1 MKQPTQKN
9 RPTAGEP
16 AADVPTAGGGT
27 VPPTDRPPTRKKN
40 FYTSRFLKIV
50 RRVFHIKSFRTEL
63 IIFILALM
71 LLSAIV
77 TVGVY
82 TLLHTIFPV
91 LRNMDTIAS
100 GAATLIASTI
110 IATVGA
116 AILTKWIL
124 RPLGEI
130 IDATEHIARGDFK
143 VRIEETFTDKSDFGR
158 LQQSFNHMAEELD
171 GIEMFRKDFIN
182 NFSHEFKT
190 PIVSL
195 RGFAHQLQAGGLSPE
210 EEREYIRIIAAE
222 SDRLT
227 NMATNILLLSKLEN
241 QAIVTDR
248 TEFYL
253 DEQIRTCILLLEKQ
267 WTDGEIELNIEM
279 DEVKYCFNE
288 DMLSHV
294 WVNLLSNAFKFTP
307 PGGTVSCSLRAEGD
321 EVTVIIADTG
331 KGMTEEEVKHIFEK
345 FYQGD
350 TSHTGQGNGIGLTI
364 VSRILEL
371 CGGRIHVDSAPG
383 VGSSFHVT
391 LPATGW
397 DDVEK
402 FEDENERTPV

>member
-1 MKQPTQKN
+1 MKPKKSTSKSVKGPKKKKTIRQRTQNIK
-9 RPTAGEP
+9 RGS
-16 AADVPTAGGGT
+16 DGVF
-27 VPPTDRPPTRKKN
+27 K
-40 FYTSRFLKIV
+40 LL
-50 RRVFHIKSFRTEL
+50 RRIFRIKSFRTEM
-63 IIFILALM
+63 IIFILILM
-71 LLSAIV
+71 LLSSVV

-82 TLLHTIFPV
+82 AVLHAIFPG
-91 LRNMDTIAS
+91 LRDMDTISS
-100 GAATLIASTI
+100 GASTLIASTI

-124 RPLGEI
+124 RPLSEI
-130 IDATEHIARGDFK
+130 IDATEHIAKGDFK
-143 VRIEETFTDKSDFGR
+143 VRIQETFTDKSDFGR
-158 LQQSFNHMAEELD
+158 LQRSFNHMTNELD
-171 GIEMFRKDFIN
+171 SIEMFRKDFIN

-222 SDRLT
+222 SDRLS

-253 DEQIRTCILLLEKQ
+253 DEQIRTCVLLLEKQ
-267 WTDGEIELNIEM
+267 WTDGNIELNIDL
-279 DEVKYCFNE
+279 DEVKYRFNE

-294 WVNLLSNAFKFTP
+294 WVNLLNNAFKFTP
-307 PGGTVSCSLRAEGD
+307 QGGTVSCTLRADSEH
-321 EVTVIIADTG
+321 VTVIISDTG
-331 KGMTEEEVKHIFEK
+331 AGMDETVLKHIFEK

-350 TSHTGQGNGIGLTI
+350 TSHTGAGNGIGLTI

-371 CGGRIHVDSAPG
+371 CGGHIRVESSIG
-383 VGSSFHVT
+383 CGSTFTVT
-391 LPATGW
+391 LPITVP
-397 DDVEK
+397 DPENITE
-402 FEDENERTPV
+402 FEDSKQASP